1 MSESLVRRFLN
12 FLERFLDWFFNTET
26 LPQGKVWPENYFSEE
41 NQFFEPEEN
50 SFVVRNRMQV
60 KLHKTRPINV
70 SSEAASKIFA
80 YTKAVDT
87 EVGGLLV
94 VEEERG
100 ITTVTDALLFN
111 QRASMGGMH
120 LNPKTLAKQLNK
132 IALEEPE
139 KLEKIKGW
147 WHSHCNMGV
156 YWSYIDNACF
166 SNFLQ
171 VCQATYG
178 IVVNKQGKAKA
189 RLDVRTGVGIVS
201 VGNAD
206 FELGEILPRPECVAE
221 AKKKVRN
228 GFFDFWPV
236 NVIFK
241 KEETVP
247 LEQSKKGI
255 PVVAK
260 QGQ

>member
-1 MSESLVRRFLN
+1 ME
-12 FLERFLDWFFNTET
+12 
-26 LPQGKVWPENYFSEE
+26 
-41 NQFFEPEEN
+41 
-50 SFVVRNRMQV
+50 V
-60 KLHKTRPINV
+60 KLHKTNPI
-70 SSEAASKIFA
+70 SITSEAASKIFA
-80 YTKAVDT
+80 YTKAVNT

-94 VEEERG
+94 IEEEQG
-100 ITTVTDALLFN
+100 VASVTDALLFN

-156 YWSYIDNACF
+156 FWSPVDDACF

-171 VCQATYG
+171 VCQSTYG

-189 RLDVRTGVGIVS
+189 RLDTWTGIGIVS

-206 FELGEILPRPECVAE
+206 FELGEIVPRPECAAE
-221 AKKKVRN
+221 AKRKVKN
-228 GFFDFWPV
+228 GFFDFWP
-236 NVIFK
+236 FTLLK
-241 KEETVP
+241 KEESEPVGV
-247 LEQSKKGI
+247 LEQGI

-260 QGQ
+260 QEQ